1 MLDTVALPCFNG
13 IMDGERKAQKLPK
26 IWNGFDPQLQVR
38 VRSGRIAACSHHPKR
53 LWVDGQLQDCCLAVR
68 FAGFSPQIAREELAK
83 DKKIREAQDLGTI
96 PSVAVRP

>member
-38 VRSGRIAACSHHPKR
+38 VRSGRIAASVPEAWLPC
-53 LWVDGQLQDCCLAVR
+53 QDRELLGGLIGELVER
-68 FAGFSPQIAREELAK
+68 RRKIRRMLLDTIARSPA
-83 DKKIREAQDLGTI
+83 RFTGWAC
-96 PSVAVRP
+96 